1 MWRVKIL
8 FTLTDYINKLPGE
21 PFIRSQAEMLIS
33 IVTGVVDRVIVS
45 PTSNVFPDVSETVV
59 EWIRVGSIEVSQL

>member
-1 MWRVKIL
+1 
-8 FTLTDYINKLPGE
+8 
-21 PFIRSQAEMLIS
+21 MLIS